1 MKLNISTDIIPIG
14 EFKSQM
20 SKWLNTAKD
29 TGHPLIITQNGK
41 PAAVVLSPEEFD
53 NMKYKERFMNSVNQG
68 LSDINSGDFLDTEQL
83 KSELKKRRLAR
94 KPV

>member
-14 EFKSQM
+14 EFKRQM

-53 NMKYKERFMNSVNQG
+53 NMKYTERFMKSVNQG

-83 KSELKKRRLAR
+83 KTELEKRRLAG
-94 KPV
+94 K

>member
-14 EFKSQM
+14 EFKRQM

-53 NMKYKERFMNSVNQG
+53 KIKYSESPAAVKR
-68 LSDINSGDFLDTEQL
+68 SD
-83 KSELKKRRLAR
+83 R
-94 KPV
+94 

>member
-14 EFKSQM
+14 EFKGQM

-29 TGHPLIITQNGK
+29 TGHPLIITRNGK

-53 NMKYKERFMNSVNQG
+53 KMRYTERFINSVNQG
-68 LSDINSGDFLDTEQL
+68 LADINSGDFFDSEQL
-83 KSELKKRRLAR
+83 KKELKKQRSAR
-94 KPV
+94 KSS

>member
-14 EFKSQM
+14 QFKSQM
-20 SKWLNTAKD
+20 TKWLNTAKN

-53 NMKYKERFMNSVNQG
+53 NLKYTTRFINSVNQG
-68 LSDINSGDFLDTEQL
+68 LSDINSGDFFDSEKV
-83 KSELKKRRLAR
+83 KSELKKLRSAR
-94 KPV
+94 KQV

>member
-1 MKLNISTDIIPIG
+1 MKLNVSTDIIPIG

-20 SKWLNTAKD
+20 SKWLNTAKK

-53 NMKYKERFMNSVNQG
+53 KMKYTERFINSVNQG
-68 LSDINSGDFLDTEQL
+68 LADITAGDIFDSEQL
-83 KSELKKRRLAR
+83 KKELKKQRLAR
-94 KPV
+94 KSL

>member
-1 MKLNISTDIIPIG
+1 MKLNVSRDIIPIG

-20 SKWLNTAKD
+20 SKWLSTAKS

-53 NMKYKERFMNSVNQG
+53 KLSYKERFMQSVEQG
-68 LSDINSGDFLDTEQL
+68 LSDAKDGVSYETSQVRD
-83 KSELKKRRLAR
+83 ELKRRLTTR
-94 KPV
+94 

>member
-1 MKLNISTDIIPIG
+1 MKLNVSTDIIPIG

-20 SKWLNTAKD
+20 TKWLVTAKK

-53 NMKYKERFMNSVNQG
+53 NMKYTERFINSVNQG
-68 LSDINSGDFLDTEQL
+68 LTDINSGNFLETEQL
-83 KSELKKRRLAR
+83 KNELKKQRMMR
-94 KPV
+94 K

>member
-53 NMKYKERFMNSVNQG
+53 NMKYTERFMKSVNQG
-68 LSDINSGDFLDTEQL
+68 LSDISSGDFLDTEQL
-83 KSELKKRRLAR
+83 KIELKKRRLAR

>member
-20 SKWLNTAKD
+20 SKWLSTAKD

-53 NMKYKERFMNSVNQG
+53 NMKYTERFVNSVKQG
-68 LSDINSGDFLDTEQL
+68 LADISSGDFLDTEQV
-83 KSELKKRRLAR
+83 KNELEKLRLAR

>member
-14 EFKSQM
+14 EFKARM
-20 SKWLNTAKD
+20 TKWLNTAKD

-53 NMKYKERFMNSVNQG
+53 SLKYTKQFISSINQG
-68 LSDINSGDFLDTEQL
+68 LKDISDGNSFDTDQL
-83 KSELKKRRLAR
+83 KKELKNQRLSG
-94 KPV
+94 KTI